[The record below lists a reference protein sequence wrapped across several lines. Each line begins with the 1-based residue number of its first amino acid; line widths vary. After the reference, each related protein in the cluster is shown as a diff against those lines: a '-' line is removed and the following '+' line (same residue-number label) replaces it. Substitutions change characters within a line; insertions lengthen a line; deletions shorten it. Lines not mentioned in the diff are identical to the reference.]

1 MDDVATTA
9 KRQRGLVTVALLVF
23 ALVAFAGNSLLNRAA
38 LDGQEIDWISFT
50 AIRIVSAAAFLALL
64 LGFRHRKAILPE
76 RANILPAVVLVL
88 YAASFSFAY
97 ISLDAALGAVI
108 LFSVSQISLQIIAMT
123 RGVFPTLL
131 QWLGLALA
139 LAGLIIFLA
148 PGISAPPLLGGL
160 MMALSG
166 VAWGTYSWFGK
177 SATKPALETTRN
189 FVGAAVLCVP
199 VIPIL
204 ILFSAGE
211 LKLEATGVGLAIA
224 AGMITSG
231 LGYIIWYTVLPGL
244 SVSTAA
250 ASQLAVPAIAAVGGV
265 LLLDEVLTMR
275 FYIGSALIL
284 AGVALTVVRS
294 R

>member
-1 MDDVATTA
+1 MVDVGTTA
-9 KRQRGLVTVALLVF
+9 KSRRGMFTVALLVF

-38 LDGQEIDWISFT
+38 LNGQEINWISFT
-50 AIRIVSAAAFLALL
+50 AIRIMSAAAFLTLL
-64 LGFRHRKAILPE
+64 LGYRHRREILPE

-97 ISLDAALGAVI
+97 ISLDAAIGAVI
-108 LFSVSQISLQIIAMT
+108 LFSVSQISLQIIAMA
-123 RGVFPTLL
+123 RGIFPTPL

-148 PGISAPPLLGGL
+148 PGVSAPPLFGGL
-160 MMALSG
+160 IMALSG

-189 FVGAAVLCVP
+189 FIGAALLCVLL
-199 VIPIL
+199 IPIL
-204 ILFSAGE
+204 VLFSTGGS
-211 LKLEATGVGLAIA
+211 KLETTGIGLAMA
-224 AGMITSG
+224 SGMITSG
-231 LGYIIWYTVLPGL
+231 LGYIIWYAVLPRL

-275 FYIGSALIL
+275 FYIGSGMIL
-284 AGVALTVVRS
+284 AGIALTVVRS